1 MTDFK
6 VMEIKVVVKK
16 PWTGNNKQRVT
27 ARKQPLALL
36 LTHRTRKLPLFP
48 PARDSG
54 INLGLFHRIVLRI
67 RRRKEKLYRR
77 YLLTASSEK
86 HNHVLTAS
94 LRIKLRKWKENDRNL
109 TCSLHHLVFSCSPIR
124 SHFI

>member
-94 LRIKLRKWKENDRNL
+94 LRTHGKYYVAYKLSPQWWRTTDSKRSQE
-109 TCSLHHLVFSCSPIR
+109 TFSS
-124 SHFI
+124 